1 MKKILILLSTY
12 NGERFL
18 REQLDSLFN
27 QTLCDVKVLV
37 RDDGSSDSTVAILS
51 EYQQRNPEKID
62 IIEGKNRGWR
72 KSFFELMGIAKEE
85 YQGYDYFAF
94 ADQDDIW
101 QPDKLKMAIK
111 HLLDLS
117 EGPNLYC
124 SNQYYYKNG
133 ENFGLIRKEKT
144 EPSYKSC
151 LVRNYA
157 TGCTIV
163 FNRALLN
170 LINREFPTIE
180 MAHDYWLYMVA
191 VLCGH
196 VYVDENAYIC
206 YRQHDSNQIGSR
218 SSWSD
223 VWKRRLK
230 GLKMTLS
237 EHRVEKQ
244 AKELLRIFS
253 QDMYPEGRKAVSKL
267 AYYRINMSNK
277 IKLLSDNGYTL
288 GRKSNDRWMKVK
300 IALGIL

>member
-51 EYQQRNPEKID
+51 EYQKKNTEKID

-72 KSFFELMGIAKEE
+72 KSFFELMRIAKEE
-85 YQGYDYFAF
+85 YKGYDYFAF
-94 ADQDDIW
+94 SDQDDIW
-101 QPDKLKMAIK
+101 QPDKLKIAIK

-133 ENFGLIRKEKT
+133 KNLGLIRKEK
-144 EPSYKSC
+144 PVLSYKSC

-163 FNRALLN
+163 FNRNLLN

-196 VYVDENAYIC
+196 VYIDDKAYIL
-206 YRQHDSNQIGSR
+206 YRQHDNNQIGSR

-230 GLKMTLS
+230 GIRMTVS
-237 EHRVEKQ
+237 EHRAEKQ

-253 QDMYPEGRKAVSKL
+253 QDMYPEGRKAVSKV
-267 AYYRINMSNK
+267 ASYRTNMRNRIS
-277 IKLLSDNGYTL
+277 LLRDNGYTL
-288 GRKSNDRWMKVK
+288 GNKSNDRWMKLK
-300 IALGIL
+300 IVLGIL